1 MKQRTAKKVSVF
13 FLMAF
18 LISSC
23 AVGAERLFAQNATEL
38 RDKIDQKN
46 TDIQRLEAEIA
57 NYQKQIT
64 AVGKEATSL
73 AGEVKKLDLTRAK
86 LKTDIAVT
94 ENKIDATNL
103 TIQKLSLQI
112 GDKEETIGENK
123 DAISSSMRKLNE
135 LSSNTILESVLGGT
149 TLSEVWNEVQNLQTF
164 QEQVRKHTNDLKD
177 AKRTLEDNRAETEAA
192 KKELLALKAELADQK
207 LIVDQNTNQKNKL
220 LADTKNQESNYK
232 ALLAS
237 RLAQK
242 TALEK
247 EIADYESQLKFI
259 LDPKTLPKAGVF
271 SWPLDK
277 IIITQQFGKTSDS
290 GRLYA
295 SGTHNGTDFGT
306 PVGTPVKAM
315 SSGTVVGVGDT
326 DKTCPGA
333 SFGKWVLIKY
343 NNGLAST
350 YGHLS
355 LIKAAAGDKVAAGSV
370 VGYSGNTG
378 YSTGPHLHVSV
389 YVGQA
394 VQVQSL
400 PSKACGGRIYTMP
413 IAATNAYLDPLVY
426 LPKLR

>member
-1 MKQRTAKKVSVF
+1 MKHRTAQKFSAF
-13 FLMAF
+13 FLIAF
-18 LISSC
+18 LIFSC
-23 AVGAERLFAQNATEL
+23 VVGAEHLFAQSATEL
-38 RDKIDQKN
+38 RGKIDQKN
-46 TDIQRLEAEIA
+46 SDIARLEAEIA

-64 AVGKEATSL
+64 AVGKEATTL
-73 AGEVKKLDLTRAK
+73 ASEVKKLDLTRAK

-164 QEQVRKHTNDLKD
+164 QEQVRKRTNELKD
-177 AKRTLEDNRAETEAA
+177 AKRTLEDNKAETEAA
-192 KKELLALKAELADQK
+192 KKELLTLKTELADQK

-277 IIITQQFGKTSDS
+277 IIVTQQFGKTSDS

-295 SGTHNGTDFGT
+295 SGTHNGADFGT

-355 LIKAAAGDKVAAGSV
+355 LIKATTGDKVVAGTV

-426 LPKLR
+426 LPQLR